1 MRRRILILSVGV
13 TTLVV
18 LAFAIP
24 LTILIRNA
32 AATASLEQARYRA
45 QGVAYYVGDRAH
57 TAADITAY
65 LKQISADGPGR
76 VSVRLPS
83 GTILGDPPPGGLGTP
98 AQVPYDHGGD
108 GNGGDDNKQGPPRV
122 SGPTNRHAGDGIA
135 TELNVDT
142 HNGPAAVCLFLTG
155 DQLYAGVA
163 GRLMFLGAGS
173 LMVLLLSIVG
183 AELVSRRLARPLEET
198 ARTAERLAR
207 GDVDARA
214 PTTGPA
220 EVAQVGAALNGLAD
234 RIDEVIAVERE
245 AVADL
250 SHRLRT
256 PLTALRLQ
264 VEALPPGEQA
274 EDLNTQVTSL
284 ERTLTAV
291 ISAARRPQRE
301 GRVPHCDAVAVTR
314 RRAAFWLPLF
324 EDQGRE
330 LSLDLPTPPAE
341 VRSAAEDLAAALDA
355 LVENVV
361 AHTPDGTAARITL
374 SRRPLGSGEGVRILV
389 EDKGPGIPIGS
400 GERGRSDRG
409 STGLGLDIA
418 RRCAEAAG
426 GRLIIRTGHSSGGAV
441 ELWLAAP

>member
-1 MRRRILILSVGV
+1 MRRRILLLSVGM
-13 TTLVV
+13 TTIVV

-24 LTILIRNA
+24 LAILMRNA
-32 AATASLEQARYRA
+32 AADEALKVARYRIEN
-45 QGVAYYVGDRAH
+45 VAYYVGDKDH
-57 TAADITAY
+57 TAADVSAY
-65 LKQISADGPGR
+65 LDGIKSETQGR
-76 VSVRLPS
+76 IAVRMPD
-83 GTILGDPPPGGLGTP
+83 GTTLGEPPPGGVAKP
-98 AQVPYDHGGD
+98 QPVP
-108 GNGGDDNKQGPPRV
+108 GDDDNDDDDKHGPPKV
-122 SGPTNRHAGDGIA
+122 SDPSFRAVGGGKAAEI
-135 TELNVDT
+135 NVGRQE
-142 HNGPAAVCLFLTG
+142 GPASICLFLTA
-155 DQLYAGVA
+155 DELYDGLVP
-163 GRLMFLGAGS
+163 RIVVLLAGS
-173 LMVLLLSIVG
+173 LLVLLLSILG
-183 AELVSRRLARPLEET
+183 AEVVSRRLARPLEET

-220 EVAQVGAALNGLAD
+220 EVAKVGAALNGLAD

-264 VEALPPGEQA
+264 VEALPDRERA
-274 EDLNTQVTSL
+274 EELNTQVDSL

-301 GRVPHCDAVAVTR
+301 GRVPHCDAVEVTR
-314 RRAAFWLPLF
+314 QRAAFWVPLF

-330 LSLDLPTPPAE
+330 LVLDLPTPPAM
-341 VRSAAEDLAAALDA
+341 VRSSAEDLGAALDA

-361 AHTPDGTAARITL
+361 AHTPDGTPARIILTGQAVGQ
-374 SRRPLGSGEGVRILV
+374 SDGVLIV
-389 EDKGPGIPIGS
+389 VADEGPGIPLGA

-426 GRLIIRTGHSSGGAV
+426 GRLSIHPNLPTGSSV
-441 ELWLAAP
+441 HLTLAAP

>member
-1 MRRRILILSVGV
+1 MRRRILFLSVGM

-24 LTILIRNA
+24 LVLLLRTT
-32 AATASLEQARYRA
+32 TANESKDKARYRA
-45 QGVAYYVGDRAH
+45 ESVAYYVGDQDH
-57 TAADITAY
+57 TADDITAY
-65 LKQISADGPGR
+65 LDGLPDGPGQI
-76 VSVRLPS
+76 SVRMPD
-83 GTILGDPPPGGLGTP
+83 GTTLGNPPPGGVPTPTDVPAGNGDGDGDKDQKGPPKVGDADYRSVDDGLAVDVGVGTP
-98 AQVPYDHGGD
+98 
-108 GNGGDDNKQGPPRV
+108 QGPA
-122 SGPTNRHAGDGIA
+122 S
-135 TELNVDT
+135 
-142 HNGPAAVCLFLTG
+142 VCLYLTNAE
-155 DQLYAGVA
+155 LYEGLVP
-163 GRLMFLGAGS
+163 RLLILIGAS
-173 LMVLLLSIVG
+173 LLVLLLSIVG

-198 ARTAERLAR
+198 AGTAERLAQ
-207 GDVDARA
+207 GDMDARA

-220 EVAQVGAALNGLAD
+220 EVAKVGAALNGLAD

-264 VEALPPGEQA
+264 VEALPDRESA
-274 EDLNTQVTSL
+274 EELNTQVTAL

-301 GRVPHCDAVAVTR
+301 GRVPHCDAVDVTR
-314 RRAAFWLPLF
+314 RRAAFWEPLF

-330 LSLDLPTPPAE
+330 LTLDLPDAPAL
-341 VRSAAEDLAAALDA
+341 VRSSAEDLGAALDA

-361 AHTPDGTAARITL
+361 AHTPDGTPARITVAPTD
-374 SRRPLGSGEGVRILV
+374 SGVRIV
-389 EDKGPGIPIGS
+389 VADEGPGIPLGA

-426 GRLIIRTGHSSGGAV
+426 GHLTLRHNEV
-441 ELWLAAP
+441 ELTLRSSTGASPTG

>member
-1 MRRRILILSVGV
+1 MRRRILLLSVGM

-18 LAFAIP
+18 LAFAVP
-24 LTILIRNA
+24 LILLLRST
-32 AATASLEQARYRA
+32 TASESKDKARNRA
-45 QGVAYYVGDRAH
+45 ETVAYYVGDQGR
-57 TAADITAY
+57 TADDVTAY
-65 LKQISADGPGR
+65 INGLPAGPGKISVRMADG
-76 VSVRLPS
+76 
-83 GTILGDPPPGGLGTP
+83 TTLGSPPPGGVPTPKAVPAGYDDGGGGKKGPPKVGDAEYRDVSGGLAVDVGVGTP
-98 AQVPYDHGGD
+98 
-108 GNGGDDNKQGPPRV
+108 NGTA
-122 SGPTNRHAGDGIA
+122 S
-135 TELNVDT
+135 
-142 HNGPAAVCLFLTG
+142 VCLYLTG
-155 DQLYAGVA
+155 DELYAGLTPRILILV
-163 GRLMFLGAGS
+163 GGS
-173 LMVLLLSIVG
+173 LVVLLLSIVG

-198 ARTAERLAR
+198 ASTAERLAR
-207 GDVDARA
+207 GDMDARA

-220 EVAQVGAALNGLAD
+220 EVAKVGSALNGLAD

-264 VEALPPGEQA
+264 VEAMPDRDSA
-274 EDLNTQVTSL
+274 EELNTQVTSL

-301 GRVPHCDAVAVTR
+301 GRVPHSDAVEVSR
-314 RRAAFWLPLF
+314 QRAAFWEPLF

-330 LSLDLPTPPAE
+330 LALDLPGKPAP
-341 VRSAAEDLAAALDA
+341 VRSSAEDLGAALDA

-361 AHTPDGTAARITL
+361 AHTPDGTPARITL
-374 SRRPLGSGEGVRILV
+374 TRADGIVRIV
-389 EDKGPGIPIGS
+389 VADNGPGIPLGA

-426 GRLIIRTGHSSGGAV
+426 GTLTLHRNEV
-441 ELWLAAP
+441 ELTLKSAAEN

>member
-1 MRRRILILSVGV
+1 MRRRILLLSVGM
-13 TTLVV
+13 TTIVV

-24 LTILIRNA
+24 LAILMRNA
-32 AATASLEQARYRA
+32 AADESLKVARYA
-45 QGVAYYVGDRAH
+45 VENVAYYVGDKDH
-57 TAADITAY
+57 TAADISAY
-65 LKQISADGPGR
+65 LDEVKDKTQGRIAVRMPDG
-76 VSVRLPS
+76 S
-83 GTILGDPPPGGLGTP
+83 TLGDPPPDGVATP
-98 AQVPYDHGGD
+98 KPVPGGD
-108 GNGGDDNKQGPPRV
+108 NDNDDDDRHGPPKV
-122 SGPTNRHAGDGIA
+122 SDPSFRAIGGGKAAEI
-135 TELNVDT
+135 NVGRPE
-142 HNGPAAVCLFLTG
+142 GPATVCLFLTA
-155 DQLYAGVA
+155 DELYDGLVP
-163 GRLMFLGAGS
+163 RILVLLAGS
-173 LMVLLLSIVG
+173 LLVLLLSILG
-183 AELVSRRLARPLEET
+183 AEVVSRRLARPLEET

-220 EVAQVGAALNGLAD
+220 EVAKVGAALNGLAD

-264 VEALPPGEQA
+264 VEALPDRERA
-274 EDLNTQVTSL
+274 EELNTQVDSL

-301 GRVPHCDAVAVTR
+301 GRVPHCDAVEVTR
-314 RRAAFWLPLF
+314 QRAAFWVPLF

-330 LSLDLPTPPAE
+330 LVLDLPTPPAM
-341 VRSAAEDLAAALDA
+341 VRSSAEDLGAALDA

-361 AHTPDGTAARITL
+361 AHTPDGTPARIILTNQTT
-374 SRRPLGSGEGVRILV
+374 GGVLIV
-389 EDKGPGIPIGS
+389 VADEGPGIPLGA

-426 GRLIIRTGHSSGGAV
+426 GRLTIHPNLPTGSSV
-441 ELWLAAP
+441 HLTLAAP

>member
-1 MRRRILILSVGV
+1 MRRRILLLSVGM

-24 LTILIRNA
+24 LILLLRST
-32 AATASLEQARYRA
+32 TASEAKDKARNRA
-45 QGVAYYVGDRAH
+45 ETVAYYVGDKDH
-57 TAADITAY
+57 AADDITAY
-65 LKQISADGPGR
+65 INGLPAGPGKISVRMADG
-76 VSVRLPS
+76 
-83 GTILGDPPPGGLGTP
+83 TTLGDPPPGGVPTP
-98 AQVPYDHGGD
+98 NEMP
-108 GNGGDDNKQGPPRV
+108 
-122 SGPTNRHAGDGIA
+122 AGDGDDGHKGPPKVGNA
-135 TELNVDT
+135 DYRDLPGGVAVDVGVST
-142 HNGPAAVCLFLTG
+142 PNGTASVCLYLTE
-155 DQLYAGVA
+155 DELYAGLTP
-163 GRLMFLGAGS
+163 RLLILVGGS
-173 LMVLLLSIVG
+173 LVVLLLSIAG

-198 ARTAERLAR
+198 ASTAERLAR
-207 GDVDARA
+207 GDMDARA

-220 EVAQVGAALNGLAD
+220 EVAKVGSALNGLAD

-264 VEALPPGEQA
+264 VEAMPDRDSA
-274 EDLNTQVTSL
+274 EELNTQVTSL

-301 GRVPHCDAVAVTR
+301 GRVPHSDAVEVTR
-314 RRAAFWLPLF
+314 QRAAFWEPLF

-330 LSLDLPTPPAE
+330 LALDLPNAPAA
-341 VRSAAEDLAAALDA
+341 VRSSAEDLGAALDA

-361 AHTPDGTAARITL
+361 AHTPDGTPARITL
-374 SRRPLGSGEGVRILV
+374 TRTAGTVHIV
-389 EDKGPGIPIGS
+389 VADKGPGIPLGA

-426 GRLIIRTGHSSGGAV
+426 GALTLRRNEV
-441 ELWLAAP
+441 ELTLKSGPEN

>member
-1 MRRRILILSVGV
+1 MRRRIMFLSVGM

-24 LTILIRNA
+24 LTLLMRNA
-32 AATASLEQARYRA
+32 ASNESLKNARYRA
-45 QGVAYYVGDRAH
+45 EAVAYYVGEKNH
-57 TAADITAY
+57 TQDDIKTY
-65 LKQISADGPGR
+65 LAGITSQGPGR
-76 VSVRLPS
+76 ISVRMS
-83 GTILGDPPPGGLGTP
+83 DGTTLGDPPPGGVPTP
-98 AQVPYDHGGD
+98 KDVPDGPDGDQGD
-108 GNGGDDNKQGPPRV
+108 GDDKKPPKVSDASFRKVDGGM
-122 SGPTNRHAGDGIA
+122 A
-135 TELNVDT
+135 TDVNVDT
-142 HNGPAAVCLFLTG
+142 QGGPASICLFLTD
-155 DQLYAGVA
+155 DQLYEGLVPE
-163 GRLMFLGAGS
+163 LLVLLAGS
-173 LMVLLLSIVG
+173 LVVLLLSIVG
-183 AELVSRRLARPLEET
+183 AEVVSRRLARPLEET
-198 ARTAERLAR
+198 ARTAERLAK

-220 EVAQVGAALNGLAD
+220 EVAKVGAALNGLAD

-264 VEALPPGEQA
+264 VEALPDRDRA
-274 EDLNTQVTSL
+274 EELNVQVNSL

-314 RRAAFWLPLF
+314 QRAAFWEPLF

-330 LSLDLPTPPAE
+330 LTLDLPTPPAD
-341 VRSAAEDLAAALDA
+341 VRSSAEDLGAAIDA

-361 AHTPDGTAARITL
+361 AHTPDGTPARIILT
-374 SRRPLGSGEGVRILV
+374 RQPVGEHPGVLIV
-389 EDKGPGIPIGS
+389 VADEGPGIPLGA

-426 GRLIIRTGHSSGGAV
+426 GRLTIHPNLPAGSSV
-441 ELWLAAP
+441 HLTLASP

>member
-1 MRRRILILSVGV
+1 MRRRILLLSVGM

-18 LAFAIP
+18 LAFAVP
-24 LTILIRNA
+24 LVLLLRST
-32 AATASLEQARYRA
+32 TASEAKDKARNRA
-45 QGVAYYVGDRAH
+45 ETVAYYVGDKDH

-65 LKQISADGPGR
+65 INGLPAGPGKISVRTADG
-76 VSVRLPS
+76 
-83 GTILGDPPPGGLGTP
+83 TTLGDPPPGGVPTP
-98 AQVPYDHGGD
+98 QYVP
-108 GNGGDDNKQGPPRV
+108 
-122 SGPTNRHAGDGIA
+122 AGDGDDRKGPPKVGNA
-135 TELNVDT
+135 DYRDVPGGVAVDVGVGT
-142 HNGPAAVCLFLTG
+142 PNGTASVCLYLT
-155 DQLYAGVA
+155 DDELYAGLTP
-163 GRLMFLGAGS
+163 RLLILVGGS
-173 LMVLLLSIVG
+173 LVVLLLSIAG

-198 ARTAERLAR
+198 ASTAERLAR
-207 GDVDARA
+207 GDMDARA

-220 EVAQVGAALNGLAD
+220 EVAKVGSALNGLAD

-264 VEALPPGEQA
+264 VEAMPDRDSA
-274 EDLNTQVTSL
+274 EELNTQVTSL

-301 GRVPHCDAVAVTR
+301 GRVPHSDAVEVTR
-314 RRAAFWLPLF
+314 QRAAFWEPLF

-330 LSLDLPTPPAE
+330 LALDLPDTPAA
-341 VRSAAEDLAAALDA
+341 VRSSAEDLGAALDA

-361 AHTPDGTAARITL
+361 AHTPDGTPARITL
-374 SRRPLGSGEGVRILV
+374 TRTAGTIHIVV
-389 EDKGPGIPIGS
+389 ADKGPGIPLGA

-426 GRLIIRTGHSSGGAV
+426 GALTLHRNEV
-441 ELWLAAP
+441 ELTLKSAPEG

>member
-1 MRRRILILSVGV
+1 MRRRILLLSVGM

-18 LAFAIP
+18 LAFAVP
-24 LTILIRNA
+24 LIILLRST
-32 AATASLEQARYRA
+32 TASESKEQARYRA
-45 QGVAYYVGDRAH
+45 ESVAYYVGDKDH
-57 TAADITAY
+57 TPDDITAY
-65 LKQISADGPGR
+65 IEGLENEGPGNI
-76 VSVRLPS
+76 SVRLAD
-83 GTILGDPPPGGLGTP
+83 GTTLGTPPPGGVSAPKPLP
-98 AQVPYDHGGD
+98 SDYDDGGGD
-108 GNGGDDNKQGPPRV
+108 RKGPPKI
-122 SGPTNRHAGDGIA
+122 GDADYRDVGGGMA
-135 TELNVDT
+135 VEVGVGTED
-142 HNGPAAVCLFLTG
+142 GPASVCLFLTA
-155 DQLYAGVA
+155 DELYDGLVP
-163 GRLMFLGAGS
+163 RVLFLIGGS
-173 LMVLLLSIVG
+173 LLVLLLSIVG

-207 GDVDARA
+207 GDMDARA

-220 EVAQVGAALNGLAD
+220 EVAKVGAALNGLAD

-264 VEALPPGEQA
+264 VEALPDRERA
-274 EDLNTQVTSL
+274 EELNTQVNSL

-301 GRVPHCDAVAVTR
+301 GRVPHCDAVEVTR
-314 RRAAFWLPLF
+314 NRAAFWEPLF

-330 LSLDLPTPPAE
+330 LALDLPKPPAM
-341 VRSAAEDLAAALDA
+341 VRSSAEDLGAALDA

-361 AHTPDGTAARITL
+361 AHTPDGVPARITL
-374 SRRPLGSGEGVRILV
+374 TREPHGVRIV
-389 EDKGPGIPIGS
+389 VADEGPGIPLGA

-426 GRLIIRTGHSSGGAV
+426 GQLTIGRNEVVLT
-441 ELWLAAP
+441 LATP

>member
-1 MRRRILILSVGV
+1 MRRRIMFLSVGM

-24 LTILIRNA
+24 LTLLMRSA
-32 AATASLEQARYRA
+32 ASDESLKNARYRA
-45 QGVAYYVGDRAH
+45 EAVAYYVGEKNH
-57 TAADITAY
+57 TPDEIKTYIQGITS
-65 LKQISADGPGR
+65 QGPGR
-76 VSVRLPS
+76 ISVRLAD
-83 GTILGDPPPGGLGTP
+83 GTTLGDPPPGGVPTP
-98 AQVPYDHGGD
+98 KELPD
-108 GNGGDDNKQGPPRV
+108 GDDDGKGPPKV
-122 SGPTNRHAGDGIA
+122 SDASFRKVDDGVA
-135 TELNVDT
+135 TDVSVDT
-142 HNGPAAVCLFLTG
+142 HAGPASVCLFLTVDEVYEG
-155 DQLYAGVA
+155 LVPQLLILLAASLGV
-163 GRLMFLGAGS
+163 LI
-173 LMVLLLSIVG
+173 LSVVG
-183 AELVSRRLARPLEET
+183 AEVVSRRLARPLEET
-198 ARTAERLAR
+198 ARTAERLAK

-220 EVAQVGAALNGLAD
+220 EVAKVGAALNGLAD

-264 VEALPPGEQA
+264 VEALPDRDRA
-274 EDLNTQVTSL
+274 EELNVQVNSL

-314 RRAAFWLPLF
+314 DRAAFWEPLF

-330 LSLDLPTPPAE
+330 LTLDLPTPPAE
-341 VRSAAEDLAAALDA
+341 VRSSAEDLAAALDA

-361 AHTPDGTAARITL
+361 AHTPDGTPARIILT
-374 SRRPLGSGEGVRILV
+374 RQPAGGVLIV
-389 EDKGPGIPIGS
+389 VADEGPGIPLGA

-426 GRLIIRTGHSSGGAV
+426 GRLTIHPNLPAGSSVHLTLGA
-441 ELWLAAP
+441 P

>member
-1 MRRRILILSVGV
+1 MRRRIMFLSVGM

-24 LTILIRNA
+24 LTWLMRSAAVDESLKNA
-32 AATASLEQARYRA
+32 RTRA
-45 QGVAYYVGDRAH
+45 EAVAYYVGEKNH
-57 TAADITAY
+57 TQDEIKTYVAA
-65 LKQISADGPGR
+65 ISSQGPGR
-76 VSVRLPS
+76 ISVLMPD
-83 GTILGDPPPGGLGTP
+83 GTTLGDPPPGGVPTP
-98 AQVPYDHGGD
+98 QAVQGGP
-108 GNGGDDNKQGPPRV
+108 GDDDYDDKKPPKISDASFRDVGGGKATDV
-122 SGPTNRHAGDGIA
+122 S
-135 TELNVDT
+135 VDT
-142 HNGPAAVCLFLTG
+142 KDGPASICLYLTSS
-155 DQLYAGVA
+155 QLYDGLVPQ
-163 GRLMFLGAGS
+163 LLVLLAGS
-173 LMVLLLSIVG
+173 LLVLLLSIVG
-183 AELVSRRLARPLEET
+183 AEVVSRRLARPLEET
-198 ARTAERLAR
+198 ARTAERLAK

-220 EVAQVGAALNGLAD
+220 EVAKVGAALNGLAD

-264 VEALPPGEQA
+264 VEALPDRDRA
-274 EDLNTQVTSL
+274 EELNVQVNSL

-314 RRAAFWLPLF
+314 QRASFWEPLF

-330 LSLDLPTPPAE
+330 LTLVLPDPPAE
-341 VRSAAEDLAAALDA
+341 VRSSAEDLGAALDA

-361 AHTPDGTAARITL
+361 AHTPDGTPARIILT
-374 SRRPLGSGEGVRILV
+374 SQQVGDHPGVLIV
-389 EDKGPGIPIGS
+389 VADEGPGIPLGA

-426 GRLIIRTGHSSGGAV
+426 GKLTIHPNLPAGSSV
-441 ELWLAAP
+441 HLTLAAP

>member
-1 MRRRILILSVGV
+1 MRRRIMFLSVGMTV
-13 TTLVV
+13 LVV

-24 LTILIRNA
+24 LTLLMRGA
-32 AATASLEQARYRA
+32 ASDESLKNARYRA
-45 QGVAYYVGDRAH
+45 EAVAYYVGEKNHSPDEIK
-57 TAADITAY
+57 TYIQGITS
-65 LKQISADGPGR
+65 QGPGR
-76 VSVRLPS
+76 ISVLLAD
-83 GTILGDPPPGGLGTP
+83 GTTLGDPPPGGVPTP
-98 AQVPYDHGGD
+98 RGLPD
-108 GNGGDDNKQGPPRV
+108 GDDEDKGPPKV
-122 SGPTNRHAGDGIA
+122 SDASFRKVKDGVA
-135 TELNVDT
+135 TDVSVDT
-142 HNGPAAVCLFLTG
+142 RAGPASVCLFLTEDEVYEG
-155 DQLYAGVA
+155 LVPELLILLAASLGV
-163 GRLMFLGAGS
+163 LI
-173 LMVLLLSIVG
+173 LSIVG
-183 AELVSRRLARPLEET
+183 AEVVSRRLARPLEET
-198 ARTAERLAR
+198 ARTAERLAK

-264 VEALPPGEQA
+264 VEALPDRDRA
-274 EDLNTQVTSL
+274 EELNVQVNSL

-314 RRAAFWLPLF
+314 ERAAFWEPLF

-330 LSLDLPTPPAE
+330 LTLDLPTPPAE
-341 VRSAAEDLAAALDA
+341 VRSSAEDLAAALDA

-361 AHTPDGTAARITL
+361 AHTPDGTPARIILT
-374 SRRPLGSGEGVRILV
+374 RQATGGVLIV
-389 EDKGPGIPIGS
+389 VADEGPGIPLGA

-426 GRLIIRTGHSSGGAV
+426 GRLTIHPNLSAGSSVHLTLGA
-441 ELWLAAP
+441 P

>member
-1 MRRRILILSVGV
+1 MRRRILLLSVGM

-18 LAFAIP
+18 LAFAVP
-24 LTILIRNA
+24 LVILLRST
-32 AATASLEQARYRA
+32 TANESKDKARYRA
-45 QGVAYYVGDRAH
+45 ESVAYYVGDRGH

-65 LKQISADGPGR
+65 INGLSDGPGKI
-76 VSVRLPS
+76 SVRMPDGS
-83 GTILGDPPPGGLGTP
+83 TLGSPPPGGVP
-98 AQVPYDHGGD
+98 APRQVPNGYGD
-108 GNGGDDNKQGPPRV
+108 GDGDHEKGPPKVGDANYRDV
-122 SGPTNRHAGDGIA
+122 SGGLA
-135 TELNVDT
+135 VDVGVGT
-142 HNGPAAVCLFLTG
+142 ASGPASVCLYLTS
-155 DQLYAGVA
+155 DELYAGVA
-163 GRLMFLGAGS
+163 PRLLILIGGS
-173 LMVLLLSIVG
+173 LVVLLLSIAG

-198 ARTAERLAR
+198 AGTAERLAR
-207 GDVDARA
+207 GDMNARA

-220 EVAQVGAALNGLAD
+220 EVAKVGSALNGLAD

-264 VEALPPGEQA
+264 VEAMGDRESA
-274 EDLNTQVTSL
+274 EELNTQVTSL

-301 GRVPHCDAVAVTR
+301 GRVPHCDAVEVTR
-314 RRAAFWLPLF
+314 QRAAFWEPLF

-330 LSLDLPTPPAE
+330 LALDLPEPPAM
-341 VRSAAEDLAAALDA
+341 VRASAEDLGAALDA

-361 AHTPDGTAARITL
+361 AHTPDGTPARITL
-374 SRRPLGSGEGVRILV
+374 SRTSPGVRITV
-389 EDKGPGIPIGS
+389 ADKGPGIPLGA

-426 GRLIIRTGHSSGGAV
+426 GALTIQANEVSLT
-441 ELWLAAP
+441 LASQ

>member
-1 MRRRILILSVGV
+1 MRRRILMLSVGM
-13 TTLVV
+13 TTIVV

-24 LTILIRNA
+24 LAILMRNA
-32 AATASLEQARYRA
+32 VADASMKVARYA
-45 QGVAYYVGDRAH
+45 VENGAYYVGDKDH
-57 TAADITAY
+57 TAADITAF
-65 LKQISADGPGR
+65 LDGVKEKTQGR
-76 VSVRLPS
+76 ISVRMPD
-83 GTILGDPPPGGLGTP
+83 GTTLGDPPPDGVAP
-98 AQVPYDHGGD
+98 PKPVP
-108 GNGGDDNKQGPPRV
+108 GDDDDDDGHGPPKV
-122 SGPTNRHAGDGIA
+122 SDASFRAVGGGKAAEI
-135 TELNVDT
+135 NVDRRE
-142 HNGPAAVCLFLTG
+142 GPATVCLFLTA
-155 DQLYAGVA
+155 DELYDGLTLRILV
-163 GRLMFLGAGS
+163 LLAGS
-173 LMVLLLSIVG
+173 LLVLLLSIVG
-183 AELVSRRLARPLEET
+183 AEVVSRRLARPLEET

-220 EVAQVGAALNGLAD
+220 EVAKVGAALNGLAD

-264 VEALPPGEQA
+264 VEALPDRERA
-274 EDLNTQVTSL
+274 EELNTQVDSL

-301 GRVPHCDAVAVTR
+301 GRVPHCDAVEVTR
-314 RRAAFWLPLF
+314 QRAAFWVPLF

-330 LSLDLPTPPAE
+330 LVLDLPTPPAM
-341 VRSAAEDLAAALDA
+341 VRSSAEDLGAALDA

-361 AHTPDGTAARITL
+361 AHTPDGTPARIILTRQPVGK
-374 SRRPLGSGEGVRILV
+374 SDGVLIV
-389 EDKGPGIPIGS
+389 VADEGPGIPLGS

-426 GRLIIRTGHSSGGAV
+426 GRLTIHPNLPAGSSV
-441 ELWLAAP
+441 HLTLAAP

>member
-1 MRRRILILSVGV
+1 MRRRILLLSVGM

-18 LAFAIP
+18 LAFAVP
-24 LTILIRNA
+24 LIVLLRST
-32 AATASLEQARYRA
+32 TASESKDEARYLA
-45 QGVAYYVGDRAH
+45 ESVAYYVGDKDH
-57 TAADITAY
+57 TADDITAY
-65 LKQISADGPGR
+65 IDGLADKPGT
-76 VSVRLPS
+76 VSVRLAD
-83 GTILGDPPPGGLGTP
+83 GTTLGDPPPGGVSAPKALP
-98 AQVPYDHGGD
+98 SDYGD
-108 GNGGDDNKQGPPRV
+108 GDDDDKKGPPKIGDADYRDV
-122 SGPTNRHAGDGIA
+122 GGGMAVEVGVGTASGPAS
-135 TELNVDT
+135 
-142 HNGPAAVCLFLTG
+142 VCLYLTADELYDGLVPRVLFLIG
-155 DQLYAGVA
+155 
-163 GRLMFLGAGS
+163 GS
-173 LMVLLLSIVG
+173 LLVLLLSILG

-198 ARTAERLAR
+198 AGTAERLAL
-207 GDVDARA
+207 GDMDARA

-220 EVAQVGAALNGLAD
+220 EVAKVGAALNGLAD

-264 VEALPPGEQA
+264 VEALPDRERA
-274 EDLNTQVTSL
+274 EELNTQVNSL

-301 GRVPHCDAVAVTR
+301 GRVPHCDAVEVTR
-314 RRAAFWLPLF
+314 QRAAFWEPLF

-330 LSLDLPTPPAE
+330 LALDLPAPPAI
-341 VRSAAEDLAAALDA
+341 VRASAEDLGAALDA

-361 AHTPDGTAARITL
+361 AHTPDGTPARITL
-374 SRRPLGSGEGVRILV
+374 TRETHGVRIV
-389 EDKGPGIPIGS
+389 VADKGPGIPLGA

-426 GRLIIRTGHSSGGAV
+426 GQLSIGRNEVVLV
-441 ELWLAAP
+441 LAAP

>member
-1 MRRRILILSVGV
+1 MRRRIMFLSVGM

-24 LTILIRNA
+24 LTLLMRSAASDESLKNA
-32 AATASLEQARYRA
+32 RTRA
-45 QGVAYYVGDRAH
+45 EAVAYYVGEKNH
-57 TAADITAY
+57 TPDDIKTY
-65 LKQISADGPGR
+65 LESMGSQGPGR
-76 VSVRLPS
+76 ISVRLPDGS
-83 GTILGDPPPGGLGTP
+83 TLGELPPGGVPTP
-98 AQVPYDHGGD
+98 QQVGGGPDDGD
-108 GNGGDDNKQGPPRV
+108 GDDKKGPKVSDASFRKAGGGMATDV
-122 SGPTNRHAGDGIA
+122 SVNTMH
-135 TELNVDT
+135 
-142 HNGPAAVCLFLTG
+142 GPASVCLFLTADELYDG
-155 DQLYAGVA
+155 LVPQLLILLAASLGV
-163 GRLMFLGAGS
+163 LI
-173 LMVLLLSIVG
+173 LSIVG
-183 AELVSRRLARPLEET
+183 AEIVSRRLARPLEET
-198 ARTAERLAR
+198 ARTAERLAK

-264 VEALPPGEQA
+264 VEALPDRERA
-274 EDLNTQVTSL
+274 EELNVQVNSL

-314 RRAAFWLPLF
+314 ERAAFWEPLF

-330 LSLDLPTPPAE
+330 LTLDLPDPPAE
-341 VRSAAEDLAAALDA
+341 VRSSAEDLGAALDA

-361 AHTPDGTAARITL
+361 AHTPDGTPARIILT
-374 SRRPLGSGEGVRILV
+374 SQQVGGNPGVLIV
-389 EDKGPGIPIGS
+389 VADEGPGIPLGA

-426 GRLIIRTGHSSGGAV
+426 GKLTIHPNLPAGSSV
-441 ELWLAAP
+441 HLTLVSP

>member
-1 MRRRILILSVGV
+1 MRRRILLLSVGM

-18 LAFAIP
+18 LAFAVP
-24 LTILIRNA
+24 LTILLRNA
-32 AATASLEQARYRA
+32 AEDDSLKAASYTAEN
-45 QGVAYYVGDRAH
+45 VAYYVGDRNH
-57 TAADITAY
+57 TAADVAAY
-65 LKQISADGPGR
+65 IEGVKDDAAGRISVRMADG
-76 VSVRLPS
+76 
-83 GTILGDPPPGGLGTP
+83 TTLGDPPPGGVTAP
-98 AQVPYDHGGD
+98 KPVPGDHGD
-108 GNGGDDNKQGPPRV
+108 DDGDDRKGPPKISDTSTRTV
-122 SGPTNRHAGDGIA
+122 AGGVA
-135 TELNVDT
+135 TEIDVDT
-142 HNGPAAVCLFLTG
+142 HNGPASVCLFLTSE
-155 DQLYAGVA
+155 QLYDGLLP
-163 GRLMFLGAGS
+163 RILFLLAGS
-173 LMVLLLSIVG
+173 LLVLLLSILG

-198 ARTAERLAR
+198 ARTAERLAK

-214 PTTGPA
+214 PTSGPA
-220 EVAQVGAALNGLAD
+220 EVAKVGAALNGLAD

-264 VEALPPGEQA
+264 VEALPDRERA
-274 EDLNTQVTSL
+274 EELNTQVNSL

-301 GRVPHCDAVAVTR
+301 GRVPHCDAVDVTR
-314 RRAAFWLPLF
+314 QRAAFWEPLF

-330 LSLDLPTPPAE
+330 LVLDLPTPPAM
-341 VRSAAEDLAAALDA
+341 VRSSAEDLGAALDA

-361 AHTPDGTAARITL
+361 AHTPDGTSARIILT
-374 SRRPLGSGEGVRILV
+374 RQPVGGSDGVLIV
-389 EDKGPGIPIGS
+389 VADEGPGIPLGA

-426 GRLIIRTGHSSGGAV
+426 GRLTIHPNLPTGSSV
-441 ELWLAAP
+441 HLTLAAP

>member
-1 MRRRILILSVGV
+1 MRRRILFLSVGM

-18 LAFAIP
+18 LAFAVP
-24 LTILIRNA
+24 LVILLRST
-32 AATASLEQARYRA
+32 TANESKDKARYRA
-45 QGVAYYVGDRAH
+45 ESVAYYVGDKDR
-57 TAADITAY
+57 TADDITAY
-65 LKQISADGPGR
+65 LDGITNDGPGR
-76 VSVRLPS
+76 VSVRMPD
-83 GTILGDPPPGGLGTP
+83 GTTLGKPPPGGVPTP
-98 AQVPYDHGGD
+98 KEVPA
-108 GNGGDDNKQGPPRV
+108 GDD
-122 SGPTNRHAGDGIA
+122 AGDGDHKGPPA
-135 TELNVDT
+135 VGDADYRNVDGGLAVDIGVDT
-142 HNGPAAVCLFLTG
+142 PNGPASICLYLT
-155 DQLYAGVA
+155 DAELYDGLVPRVLILV
-163 GRLMFLGAGS
+163 GGS
-173 LMVLLLSIVG
+173 LLVLLLSIVG

-198 ARTAERLAR
+198 ADTAARLAR
-207 GDVDARA
+207 GDMDARA

-220 EVAQVGAALNGLAD
+220 EVAKVGAALNGLAD

-264 VEALPPGEQA
+264 VEAMPDRERA
-274 EDLNTQVTSL
+274 EELNTQVSSL

-301 GRVPHCDAVAVTR
+301 GRVPHCDAVEVTR
-314 RRAAFWLPLF
+314 QRAAFWEPLF

-330 LSLDLPTPPAE
+330 LALDLPDQPAM
-341 VRSAAEDLAAALDA
+341 VRSSAEDLGAALDA

-361 AHTPDGTAARITL
+361 AHTPDGTPARITL
-374 SRRPLGSGEGVRILV
+374 TRTDTGVRIV
-389 EDKGPGIPIGS
+389 VADEGPGIPLGA

-426 GRLIIRTGHSSGGAV
+426 GNLTLRRNAV
-441 ELWLAAP
+441 ELTLRS

>member
-1 MRRRILILSVGV
+1 MRRRILLLSVGM

-24 LTILIRNA
+24 LTLLLRNA
-32 AATASLEQARYRA
+32 AADESLNTARLRA
-45 QGVAYYVGDRAH
+45 ENVAYYVGDKNH
-57 TAADITAY
+57 TAADIQAY
-65 LKQISADGPGR
+65 IDGVKNDGNGR
-76 VSVRLPS
+76 ISVRLPD
-83 GTILGDPPPGGLGTP
+83 GTTLGDPPPGGVT
-98 AQVPYDHGGD
+98 VPKPPPSDDGGD
-108 GNGGDDNKQGPPRV
+108 GDDSGQHGPPKV
-122 SGPTNRHAGDGIA
+122 SDPTFRSIGGGKA
-135 TELNVDT
+135 TETSVNTDG
-142 HNGPAAVCLFLTG
+142 GPASICLYLTAE
-155 DQLYAGVA
+155 DLYDGLLT
-163 GRLMFLGAGS
+163 RILILLGGS
-173 LMVLLLSIVG
+173 LLVLLLSVVG

-220 EVAQVGAALNGLAD
+220 EVAKVGAALNGLAD

-264 VEALPPGEQA
+264 VEALPDRERA
-274 EDLNTQVTSL
+274 EELNTQVNSL

-301 GRVPHCDAVAVTR
+301 GRVPHCDAVEVTR
-314 RRAAFWLPLF
+314 QRAAFWAPLF
-324 EDQGRE
+324 EDQGRD
-330 LSLDLPTPPAE
+330 LVLDLVRPPAM
-341 VRSAAEDLAAALDA
+341 VRASADDLSAALDA

-361 AHTPDGTAARITL
+361 AHTPDGTPARIILT
-374 SRRPLGSGEGVRILV
+374 RQPVGSSNGVLIV
-389 EDKGPGIPIGS
+389 VADEGPGIPLGA

-426 GRLIIRTGHSSGGAV
+426 GRLTIHPNLPTGSSV
-441 ELWLAAP
+441 HLTLASP

>member
-1 MRRRILILSVGV
+1 MRRRILLLSVGM

-18 LAFAIP
+18 LAFAVP
-24 LTILIRNA
+24 LTILMRNA
-32 AATASLEQARYRA
+32 VADDSLKTARLQA
-45 QGVAYYVGDRAH
+45 VNLAYYVGDKGH
-57 TAADITAY
+57 SAADIQAY
-65 LKQISADGPGR
+65 IDDFKGKAAGSI
-76 VSVRLPS
+76 SVRLAD
-83 GTILGDPPPGGLGTP
+83 GTTLGDPPPGGVATP
-98 AQVPYDHGGD
+98 KPLA
-108 GNGGDDNKQGPPRV
+108 GGDDDGDDDGRRGPPKVTDATFRDV
-122 SGPTNRHAGDGIA
+122 GGGKA
-135 TELNVDT
+135 TEITVKGAA
-142 HNGPAAVCLFLTG
+142 GPASVCLFLTG
-155 DQLYAGVA
+155 DELYDGLLSRV
-163 GRLMFLGAGS
+163 LILLAGS
-173 LMVLLLSIVG
+173 LLVLLLSIVG
-183 AELVSRRLARPLEET
+183 AEFVSRRLARPLEET

-220 EVAQVGAALNGLAD
+220 EVAKVGAALNGLAD

-264 VEALPPGEQA
+264 VEALPDRERA
-274 EDLNTQVTSL
+274 EELNTQVNSL

-301 GRVPHCDAVAVTR
+301 GRVPHCDAVEVTR
-314 RRAAFWLPLF
+314 QRAAFWEPLF

-330 LSLDLPTPPAE
+330 LVLELTQPPAM
-341 VRSAAEDLAAALDA
+341 VRASAEDLAAALDA

-361 AHTPDGTAARITL
+361 AHTPDGTSARILLT
-374 SRRPLGSGEGVRILV
+374 RQPVGSSNGVLIV
-389 EDKGPGIPIGS
+389 VADEGPGIPLGA

-418 RRCAEAAG
+418 RRRAEAAG
-426 GRLIIRTGHSSGGAV
+426 GRLTIHPNLPSGSSV
-441 ELWLAAP
+441 QLTLAAP

>member
-1 MRRRILILSVGV
+1 MRRRIMFLSVGM

-18 LAFAIP
+18 LAFAVP
-24 LTILIRNA
+24 LTLLMRSA
-32 AATASLEQARYRA
+32 ASDESLKNARYRA
-45 QGVAYYVGDRAH
+45 EAVAYYVGEKSH
-57 TAADITAY
+57 TQDEIKTYLAGITS
-65 LKQISADGPGR
+65 QGPGR
-76 VSVRLPS
+76 ISVRMPD
-83 GTILGDPPPGGLGTP
+83 GTTLGDPPPGGVPTP
-98 AQVPYDHGGD
+98 KDVGGGPGD
-108 GNGGDDNKQGPPRV
+108 GDDDNKPPNV
-122 SGPTNRHAGDGIA
+122 SDASFRKVDGGMA
-135 TELNVDT
+135 TDVSVDA
-142 HNGPAAVCLFLTG
+142 HDGPASVCLFLTSE
-155 DQLYAGVA
+155 QLYDGLVPE
-163 GRLMFLGAGS
+163 LLVLLAGS
-173 LMVLLLSIVG
+173 LLVLLLSIVG
-183 AELVSRRLARPLEET
+183 AEVVSRRLARPLEET
-198 ARTAERLAR
+198 ARTAERLAK

-214 PTTGPA
+214 PTTGPV
-220 EVAQVGAALNGLAD
+220 EVAKVGAALNGLAD

-264 VEALPPGEQA
+264 VEALPDRDRA
-274 EDLNTQVTSL
+274 EELNVQVNSL

-314 RRAAFWLPLF
+314 QRAAFWEPLF

-330 LSLDLPTPPAE
+330 LTLDLPTPPAE
-341 VRSAAEDLAAALDA
+341 VRSSAEDLGAAIDA

-361 AHTPDGTAARITL
+361 AHTPDGTPARIILT
-374 SRRPLGSGEGVRILV
+374 RQPVGGHSGVLIVVADE
-389 EDKGPGIPIGS
+389 GPGIPLGA

-426 GRLIIRTGHSSGGAV
+426 GRLTIHPNLPAGSSV
-441 ELWLAAP
+441 HLTLASP